1 MQKILYSL
9 INFLS
14 SCYENFKKSS
24 HITDIKLFDIKTT
37 IHLTKIRIIPR
48 FRIFDYFCT
57 NVCNMTKQKANI
69 NDIAARTGLS
79 ISTVSRVLNGKGE
92 QFRIGKKSQQKI
104 LEAARELN
112 YVPNQVAANLRT
124 GKSNTIAL
132 FIPSLNNPFF
142 ADLASSINTEVRK
155 YGYTTMICD
164 SEENPETEITE
175 LKRIVARNIEGLII
189 APCGSK
195 WEHIR
200 HLHDLGLPVICIDRY
215 FENLDIPYV
224 STDNYDGAF
233 AATKHLIEYG
243 HKKIAC
249 IQGVQQSTPN
259 RLRVKGFKDAMEDS
273 GIDTFSV
280 SGDDFSVQNGYLET
294 RLLMMQKERP
304 TAIFTLS
311 NTIAMG
317 CMKALKEINLL
328 IPDDISLITFD
339 EHPYLDYLATPLSC
353 IAQPVNDISKF
364 ATKFLFSK
372 LKDHD
377 VAIKHLL
384 LKPEFKFRK
393 SVRRIVS

>member
-1 MQKILYSL
+1 
-9 INFLS
+9 
-14 SCYENFKKSS
+14 
-24 HITDIKLFDIKTT
+24 
-37 IHLTKIRIIPR
+37 
-48 FRIFDYFCT
+48 
-57 NVCNMTKQKANI
+57 VAKQKANI

-92 QFRIGKKSQQKI
+92 QFRIGKKSQLKI

-124 GKSNTIAL
+124 GKSSTIAL

-164 SEENPETEITE
+164 SEENQETEITE

-195 WEHIR
+195 SEHIMN
-200 HLHDLGLPVICIDRY
+200 LHDGGLPVICIDRY
-215 FENLDIPYV
+215 FDNLDIPYV

-243 HKKIAC
+243 HRRIAC

-273 GIDTFSV
+273 GMDTFSV

-294 RLLMMQKERP
+294 RLLMLQKEKP

-317 CMKALKEINLL
+317 CMKALKETGLL
-328 IPDDISLITFD
+328 IPDDVSLITFD

-353 IAQPVNDISKF
+353 IAQPVGDISKF
-364 ATKFLFSK
+364 ATKFLFSI

-393 SVRRIVS
+393 SVKRIIP